1 MDLANTFKGQKSA
14 VILYSQCDATVRSQ
28 QRHPILKNR
37 KSNPNEKPKTKS
49 NPNPTLIQIQKKNQI
64 QIQSKRKTENQI
76 LSKRKTKSKSNPIQ
90 KTTGIQLYET
100 VNHNILPENIALLLR
115 GIFFELLPYDRD

>member
-1 MDLANTFKGQKSA
+1 
-14 VILYSQCDATVRSQ
+14 LYSQCDATVRSQ

-49 NPNPTLIQIQKKNQI
+49 NLNPNEKPI
-64 QIQSKRKTENQI
+64 QIQSYPK
-76 LSKRKTKSKSNPIQ
+76 

-115 GIFFELLPYDRD
+115 GIFF

>member
-37 KSNPNEKPKTKS
+37 KSNPNEKPKS

-64 QIQSKRKTENQI
+64 QSYPK
-76 LSKRKTKSKSNPIQ
+76 

-115 GIFFELLPYDRD
+115 GIFLNYCHTIGINQSAIICENNDCICRIFRKA

>member
-64 QIQSKRKTENQI
+64 QTYPNEKPIQIQSYPK
-76 LSKRKTKSKSNPIQ
+76 